1 MCVFVCVQ
9 CVHVYTNI
17 GQSLHRQLGV
27 SRRRGVEVRQRML
40 AASTSSPDIPIEQ
53 NGGMY
58 LYGYVARCVCMF
70 IWCECLCVCM
80 FV

>member
-1 MCVFVCVQ
+1 MYV
-9 CVHVYTNI
+9 

-27 SRRRGVEVRQRML
+27 SRRRGVEVRQRMS
-40 AASTSSPDIPIEQ
+40 AAFTSSPDIPIEQ

-70 IWCECLCVCM
+70 ICCHLICTCET
-80 FV
+80 

>member
-9 CVHVYTNI
+9 CVHVYTYV
-17 GQSLHRQLGV
+17 GQSLHCQLGV

-40 AASTSSPDIPIEQ
+40 AAFTSSPDIPIEQ

-58 LYGYVARCVCMF
+58 LYGYVARCVWMF
-70 IWCECLCVCM
+70 IWCGCLCVCM